1 MSGLLSSDLVTTR
14 RGTFQLW
21 VTYPKSQSV
30 TGVLEKA
37 GDRKESQP
45 EQVFTAIEIV
55 DQTADHREPCVD
67 FNKAPSITEMAT
79 LFTRAEDTTK
89 QDIVQLRNISDQS
102 TTQLSWLKLIKILE
116 VDDGVGLGFVKGR
129 DFLVF
134 NSRICV
140 RDKRQFFAC
149 LQYLH
154 NLETLSLEAF
164 VHSPQVGTLKL
175 AECLGI
181 IIYIG
186 LLRCLSSGL
195 LASAQRP
202 HGWPIKEE
210 IWT

>member
-1 MSGLLSSDLVTTR
+1 LVTTR

-21 VTYPKSQSV
+21 VTDPKSQSV
-30 TGVLEKA
+30 TGVSETA

-45 EQVFTAIEIV
+45 EQVFTAIEVV
-55 DQTADHREPCVD
+55 DQTADRGEPCVD

-89 QDIVQLRNISDQS
+89 QDIVQMRNISDQS

-116 VDDGVGLGFVKGR
+116 VDDGVGLGFVEGR
-129 DFLVF
+129 DFLMF
-134 NSRICV
+134 NSRIHV
-140 RDKRQFFAC
+140 RDERQFFAC

-154 NLETLSLEAF
+154 NLGTLSLEAF
-164 VHSPQVGTLKL
+164 VHSPRVGTLKL
-175 AECLGI
+175 AGCLGI

-195 LASAQRP
+195 LAGAQRP
-202 HGWPIKEE
+202 YGWLIKEE
-210 IWT
+210 S